1 MRHIICAA
9 HRRDALNSRE
19 LARHAPREE
28 DGDGDGDDHSRAR
41 DDYSVGYMQWL
52 TLVTEAEGVL
62 LRERCRIRPWER
74 GVSSLEE
81 LHDVIYGPR
90 PASESGSTSTHS
102 SMPSLPSLV
111 ESTHVGQGRVDFDA
125 LHSDTFALTRLVR
138 QDLGMMFHAD
148 IPDGTRTN
156 TNASTVTT
164 APSSSDSSIG
174 ALASDAVSHDPDDPD
189 VFLDALR
196 RAAADYMIVFEEREE
211 ATMVN
216 ESMASSEPTSFR
228 DGVHEFDV
236 SAPGLGVTNF
246 MDNYNINIRGNGLN
260 QGLTQDP
267 DFLWC

>member
-1 MRHIICAA
+1 M
-9 HRRDALNSRE
+9 
-19 LARHAPREE
+19 
-28 DGDGDGDDHSRAR
+28 
-41 DDYSVGYMQWL
+41 
-52 TLVTEAEGVL
+52 L

-138 QDLGMMFHAD
+138 QDLGLMFHDD

-174 ALASDAVSHDPDDPD
+174 ALASDAVSQSDSEAEYDPDDPD

-196 RAAADYMIVFEEREE
+196 RAAADYMIVPEEREE
-211 ATMVN
+211 ASMVN
-216 ESMASSEPTSFR
+216 E
-228 DGVHEFDV
+228 
-236 SAPGLGVTNF
+236 
-246 MDNYNINIRGNGLN
+246 
-260 QGLTQDP
+260 
-267 DFLWC
+267 